1 MGRRANSR
9 PYEALVSLR
18 TVVGPT
24 FNCPSHPTPS
34 PCRLPHLPPLLL
46 QVYWANSTTGAMV
59 SENPITD
66 ADIIVMKRRRDKG
79 LPYHAPQLVDDD
91 LNPLPGGEDWSAHP
105 Y

>member
-1 MGRRANSR
+1 MLSAQQECSAAKCTRLFGTV
-9 PYEALVSLR
+9 PFPKTLTLVPACVTHIHIL
-18 TVVGPT
+18 GW
-24 FNCPSHPTPS
+24 
-34 PCRLPHLPPLLL
+34 

-79 LPYHAPQLVDDD
+79 LPYQAPQLVDDD
-91 LNPLPGGEDWSAHP
+91 LNPLPGGEDLSAHP